1 MDKRILSIGM
11 TGTALIFLLMAR
23 LWNIQI
29 NHSLRMS
36 QEVVR
41 QRIVEIPLSERR
53 GNFLDRKGVPFTG
66 NSYQTELI
74 IFPSMMAPP
83 IRSKLELISFWTGL
97 NTDKIMEQIQ
107 SRSAYIRLKA
117 PNIPIDDRKKLLDGK
132 EAGMILVDQP
142 VRYDENSLAR
152 HVIGYINSTS
162 QTGAEWLEK
171 ELDEILKP
179 TGGKVIYCM
188 LDARG
193 KMIPGI
199 GYRIHQPKGDKPNDV
214 MLTLDFHIQKIVEE
228 EMDRCQMNGA
238 VVVTEAA
245 TGDILA
251 LASCPNY
258 DQNNFKASM
267 EGDGSL
273 LNKALI
279 PTAPGSIFK
288 LVVLAAALEEGGIQ
302 EEEIF
307 HCTGGILLGNH
318 FVGCHES
325 SGGLGRINLEEALAY
340 SCNDTFIKIAQRL
353 GADPIVQTAQRLGCT
368 DSVQIGLPYERK
380 GELPDKET
388 YAGNGIGNLAIGQ
401 GEVALSPL
409 HIAEIIGTIINGG
422 YRRKLRLIKALPSE
436 NNNEINQISSTMMER
451 VLKEDT
457 AIALKEYMDRVTS
470 YGTGMEAND
479 NIFGGS
485 GSKTGTPQV
494 MKHGKISNN
503 GWFAG
508 YFPRKDPQY
517 IIVVFMED
525 VESGGKACGPV
536 FRNIARKIH
545 EYEERFIMQ

>member
-11 TGTALIFLLMAR
+11 TGTVLIFLLIGR

-29 NHSLRMS
+29 NHSVWMS

-41 QRIVEIPLSERR
+41 QRIVEISLSEKR
-53 GNFLDRKGVPFTG
+53 GNFLDRNGIPFTG
-66 NSYQTELI
+66 NTYQTEII
-74 IFPSMMAPP
+74 IFPAMMVPP
-83 IRSKLELISFWTGL
+83 IESKLDIISSWTGL
-97 NTDKIMEQIQ
+97 STDKIMEQIQ
-107 SRSAYIRLKA
+107 KQSPYIRLKA
-117 PNIPIDDRKKLLDGK
+117 PNIPLDERKNLLDGK
-132 EAGMILVDQP
+132 EEGIILVDQP

-152 HVIGYINSTS
+152 HVIGYINVKS

-171 ELDEILKP
+171 AMDERLKS
-179 TGGKVIYCM
+179 TEGKVIYSM

-199 GYRIHQPKGDKPNDV
+199 GYRILRPKSDKPNDV

-228 EMDRCQMNGA
+228 EMDSCQMNGT

-251 LASCPNY
+251 LASRPNY
-258 DQNNFKASM
+258 DQNNFEASM
-267 EGDGSL
+267 EGGSSF

-325 SGGLGRINLEEALAY
+325 SGGLGRISLEEALAY
-340 SCNDTFIKIAQRL
+340 SCNDTFIKIAQRV
-353 GADPIVQTAQRLGCT
+353 GGDSIVQTAQRLGCM
-368 DSVQIGLPYERK
+368 DPIQISLPYERK
-380 GELPDKET
+380 GILPGKEA

-409 HIAEIIGTIINGG
+409 HIAEIIGTIVNGG
-422 YRRKLRLIKALPSE
+422 YRRKLRLIKALPSRNSGE
-436 NNNEINQISSTMMER
+436 TNKKSSGMIER

-457 AIALKEYMDRVTS
+457 AMTLKEYMDKVTS
-470 YGTGMEAND
+470 YGTGMEASNT
-479 NIFGGS
+479 IFGGS
-485 GSKTGTPQV
+485 GGKTGTPQV
-494 MKHGKISNN
+494 MMHGKTSYN

-508 YFPRKDPQY
+508 YFPRKDPKY
-517 IIVVFMED
+517 IMVVFMED
-525 VESGGKACGPV
+525 VQSGGKACGPV

-545 EYEERFIMQ
+545 GYEDHFMMK